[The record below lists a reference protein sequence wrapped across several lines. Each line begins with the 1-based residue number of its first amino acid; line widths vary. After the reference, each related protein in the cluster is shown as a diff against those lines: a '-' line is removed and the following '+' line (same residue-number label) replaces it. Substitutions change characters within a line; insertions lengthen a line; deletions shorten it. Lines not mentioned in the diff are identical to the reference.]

1 MLLPWPVLIALFFVF
16 QNTIELRGVPFLWLP
31 DLSAKDPYYLLPI
44 FLAVSMFLLQWISLR
59 SMPESNPQMRLMMWF
74 MPLFFGF
81 IFLNFPA
88 GLNLYYA
95 AMNLAT
101 IPQQVIVAQERKRV
115 KPIKTGGSSGQG
127 GGSSGGSKKKG
138 AKSKG

>member
-1 MLLPWPVLIALFFVF
+1 
-16 QNTIELRGVPFLWLP
+16 
-31 DLSAKDPYYLLPI
+31 
-44 FLAVSMFLLQWISLR
+44 MFLLQWISLR

-95 AMNLAT
+95 AMNIAT
-101 IPQQVIVAQERKRV
+101 IPQQVIVARERKKV
-115 KPIKTGGSSGQG
+115 KPIKTGGSKG
-127 GGSSGGSKKKG
+127 GGSSGPGKKG
-138 AKSKG
+138 AKSRA